1 MLLDQ
6 WLDIFFYNW
15 KVKCLIPANMSFCC
29 SLLKY
34 VLKCKSGMYSKKKN
48 RKHFHLT
55 RFISV
60 SHDGD
65 KSFLSSGLYT
75 IHCFGHSSC
84 SGFLSAQTV
93 SKGLIRIGTPTI
105 CLIEGAPKYI
115 FWNND
120 LLFKQ
125 LGIKKTH
132 ETGLYLDDI
141 YSKQ

>member
-105 CLIEGAPKYI
+105 CLIEGAPKYPEI
-115 FWNND
+115 CS
-120 LLFKQ
+120 Q
-125 LGIKKTH
+125 IQEVIIKSSLYS
-132 ETGLYLDDI
+132 ETMTYCSNSLE
-141 YSKQ
+141 